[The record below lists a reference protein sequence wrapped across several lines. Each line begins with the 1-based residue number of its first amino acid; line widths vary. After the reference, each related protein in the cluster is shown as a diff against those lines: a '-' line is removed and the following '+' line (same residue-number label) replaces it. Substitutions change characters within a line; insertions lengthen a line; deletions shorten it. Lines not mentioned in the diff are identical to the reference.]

1 MSLWVSQWLLLATV
15 CNILF
20 IHPLDKKK
28 KKEESKVLV
37 RDVKEKSGDEEK
49 KKEKPKAHAPSHAKI
64 RSIGKL
70 YLMSCDVVCTE
81 C

>member
-1 MSLWVSQWLLLATV
+1 M
-15 CNILF
+15 
-20 IHPLDKKK
+20 P
-28 KKEESKVLV
+28 V

-70 YLMSCDVVCTE
+70 NHMSSDLYSCSLF
-81 C
+81 